1 MAFSH
6 DWTAGQSSSARAGV
20 SSVDYNFNYYKY
32 LAPLY
37 QSCGFTSKSLMAASW
52 TSNLNFSEERTVLRL
67 AYQAV
72 DLEFLV
78 ELGLGR
84 HKSFSER
91 DFVD

>member
-6 DWTAGQSSSARAGV
+6 GWTAGQSSSAKA
-20 SSVDYNFNYYKY
+20 SVPSADYNFNYYKY
-32 LAPLY
+32 LVHLH
-37 QSCGFTSKSLMAASW
+37 QSCGFTSKSLTAASW

-72 DLEFLV
+72 DLESVV

-84 HKSFSER
+84 HISFSER